1 MLPFRPSPSPRLFKH
16 LSSSSSPTSQDEEE
30 HAIKTL
36 KTALSPE
43 DTLIAEKFHSLMKE
57 HYLSNPRKTPPPDPT
72 YTISS
77 LSLDFSQIIST
88 VRSISPSIV
97 RHVIAQSSAVRH
109 GIPVPQVLAFFNW
122 ASNQDGF
129 RKSPEAYNEMV
140 DFSGQVM
147 MFDVAWY
154 VIDLMKARNVD
165 VTVETFLIL
174 MRRYVRAGLAAEAI
188 HAFNRMEDYNCK
200 PDKIAFSILIS
211 ILCRERRA
219 SQAQEFFDSLKDKF
233 ELDVFV
239 YTNLIL
245 HGVVL

>member
-1 MLPFRPSPSPRLFKH
+1 
-16 LSSSSSPTSQDEEE
+16 
-30 HAIKTL
+30 
-36 KTALSPE
+36 
-43 DTLIAEKFHSLMKE
+43 
-57 HYLSNPRKTPPPDPT
+57 
-72 YTISS
+72 
-77 LSLDFSQIIST
+77 
-88 VRSISPSIV
+88 
-97 RHVIAQSSAVRH
+97 
-109 GIPVPQVLAFFNW
+109 
-122 ASNQDGF
+122 
-129 RKSPEAYNEMV
+129 MV

-165 VTVETFLIL
+165 VTVETFSIL

-219 SQAQEFFDSLKDKF
+219 SQAQEFFDSLQDKF